1 MKKFLFGTI
10 MIASIM
16 ALAGCAGKTEEPESE
31 IVAEVVENT
40 ETEEIETVVSEQLL
54 EEEIEV
60 EEDTSWAGQNKIEY
74 SEPKE
79 LTMQWYCYL
88 PLNGEKLEDV
98 KNEDNKA
105 VYSKPVVTVE
115 ETGDM
120 KVYSVTYTVD
130 ASNTFVVPDSYERTD
145 PFRGTIHD
153 YQILD
158 PISGTV
164 IPFSYDGNEYE
175 VNVSKDDTP
184 CSITASSSMDYE
196 IKTDESVPGEERN
209 YEVWFHKIE
218 DIYTFSLKITV
229 PAEKDDIVL
238 WVNTTEGQ
246 YEEVGSQ
253 GVPHTFGE
261 NYDEVKDDCIFI
273 KLADLVAE

>member
-1 MKKFLFGTI
+1 MKKSFITVAL
-10 MIASIM
+10 MASIL

-31 IVAEVVENT
+31 IVAEVVENA
-40 ETEEIETVVSEQLL
+40 ETEEIETVVSEPQP
-54 EEEIEV
+54 EEEKEV

-74 SEPKE
+74 SDPKE
-79 LTMQWYCYL
+79 LTMQWYCYI

-98 KNEDNKA
+98 TNEDNKA

-115 ETGDM
+115 ENGDT

-130 ASNTFVVPDSYERTD
+130 ASNTFVVPDSYDRTD
-145 PFRGTIHD
+145 PWKGTIHD

-175 VNVSKDDTP
+175 VNVSIDDTP
-184 CSITASSSMDYE
+184 CSITASSSMDNE
-196 IKTDESVPGEERN
+196 KKTDESVPGEERN

-218 DIYTFSLKITV
+218 YIYTLSLKITV
-229 PAEKDDIVL
+229 PVDKDDIVL

-246 YEEVGSQ
+246 TEEA
-253 GVPHTFGE
+253 GVPHIFGE
-261 NYDEVKDDCIFI
+261 NYDEVREDCIFI
-273 KLADLVAE
+273 KLADLVTE